1 MKIPENSRSFIC
13 RGCRRT
19 TKHIPIFNGQVR
31 ESKKQLQGN
40 SHSFQTFEL
49 VQCRECGSHT
59 YCLDTKIYPGHM
71 MGDTYTECSEYFPP
85 VPFRL
90 KPEWYVELSEKY
102 KEILNEIYSALD
114 NSLFFLASCGTRTV
128 IDQLIVEKIGDIGG
142 FETKIVELINKGIID
157 EDEKEMFLA
166 VINAGSASAHRN
178 FRPTDD
184 LLKSMMDIMEEILF
198 KLLITPNRKRELKN
212 KAKAIK
218 KATPQRQKH
227 NN

>member
-1 MKIPENSRSFIC
+1 
-13 RGCRRT
+13 
-19 TKHIPIFNGQVR
+19 
-31 ESKKQLQGN
+31 
-40 SHSFQTFEL
+40 
-49 VQCRECGSHT
+49 
-59 YCLDTKIYPGHM
+59 